1 MTLSGTEV
9 RFGCLATADPTA
21 VNVSGSQSIGTS
33 AQALVYTDVPT
44 VAYSLGM
51 LIQSGDTLTMNLYTG
66 AVTGTVAG
74 TNQVETATIVAASG
88 ATTAGNLNVTVTS
101 ALVTGSP
108 LLVPVALLLTDNTAS
123 LVATKVRAALTA
135 TAAIAAHYTV
145 GGTGANYSLTAI
157 EKAANDSTL
166 NLAHANGTC
175 TGITTAT
182 TSTNTTAGVGTTRA
196 YKFTGV
202 TWDATDYEG
211 RALPSAMNNL
221 HSILIR
227 SASTSGS
234 VEVSA
239 GTYGFNAS
247 APFVSLQSS
256 PAGAHE
262 LSGNSVTFTAATQEV
277 ARVELVDRCLRHVFH
292 AGLKAGNGVTAAF
305 CMWVIARE
313 QIEVIV

>member
-9 RFGCLATADPTA
+9 RFGLLATADPTA
-21 VNVSGSQSIGTS
+21 VNISGSQSIGTS
-33 AQALVYTDVPT
+33 ARALVYTDVPD

-51 LIQSGDTLTMNLYTG
+51 LIQAGVTLTLTLSTG
-66 AVTGTVAG
+66 VVTGTVAG

-135 TAAIAAHYTV
+135 TAAITAHYTV
-145 GGTGANYSLTAI
+145 GGTGANYTLTAI

-175 TGITTAT
+175 VGITAAP
-182 TSTNTTAGVGTTRA
+182 TSTNTTAGVGTSRA
-196 YKFTGV
+196 FKFTGV

-211 RALPSAMNNL
+211 RALPTMTKL
-221 HSILIR
+221 HSMLIR
-227 SASTSGS
+227 SESTSGS
-234 VEVSA
+234 ITIDD
-239 GTYGFNAS
+239 GTNVHDLA
-247 APFVSLQSS
+247 APFMSLQSS
-256 PAGAHE
+256 PTGAHPSTSNIMLIE
-262 LSGNSVTFTAATQEV
+262 AFTAPVT
-277 ARVELVDRCLRHVFH
+277 LFIDIH
-292 AGLKAGNGVTAAF
+292 AG
-305 CMWVIARE
+305 E
-313 QIEVIV
+313 

>member
-9 RFGCLATADPTA
+9 RFGLLATADPSA

-33 AQALVYTDVPT
+33 ARALTYTDVPT
-44 VAYSLGM
+44 VAYSMGM
-51 LIQSGDTLTMNLYTG
+51 IIQDGDTLTLNLSTG

-74 TNQVETATIVAASG
+74 TNQVETATIVAAAG

-135 TAAIAAHYTV
+135 TAAITAHYTV
-145 GGTGANYSLTAI
+145 GGTGADYSLTAI

-166 NLAHANGTC
+166 NLAHANGTSA
-175 TGITTAT
+175 GITTAA
-182 TSTNTTAGVGTTRA
+182 TSTNTTAGVGTSRA

-211 RALPSAMNNL
+211 RALPTMTKV

-227 SASTSGS
+227 SDSTTGT
-234 VEVSA
+234 VEIA
-239 GTYGFNAS
+239 DGTNTNIFT
-247 APFVSLQSS
+247 APFMSLQSS
-256 PAGAHE
+256 PAGAHP
-262 LSGNSVTFTAATQEV
+262 SAGDTVTFEGDV
-277 ARVELVDRCLRHVFH
+277 APITLYIDIH
-292 AGLKAGNGVTAAF
+292 AGD
-305 CMWVIARE
+305 
-313 QIEVIV
+313 

>member
-51 LIQSGDTLTMNLYTG
+51 LIQSGDTLTMDLATG

-74 TNQVETATIVAASG
+74 TNQVETATIVAAAG

-135 TAAIAAHYTV
+135 TAAITAHYTV
-145 GGTGANYSLTAI
+145 GGTGADYSLTTI
-157 EKAANDSTL
+157 EKAANDATL

-175 TGITTAT
+175 AGITTAS

-211 RALPSAMNNL
+211 RALPAMTEL
-221 HSILIR
+221 HTMLIR
-227 SASTSGS
+227 SSSTSGS
-234 VEVSA
+234 VA
-239 GTYGFNAS
+239 IDDGTNINDFS
-247 APFVSLQSS
+247 APFISLQSS
-256 PAGAHE
+256 PTGSHPSAAGTM
-262 LSGNSVTFTAATQEV
+262 TFTADAAPVT
-277 ARVELVDRCLRHVFH
+277 LLIDIH
-292 AGLKAGNGVTAAF
+292 AG
-305 CMWVIARE
+305 E
-313 QIEVIV
+313 

>member
-9 RFGCLATADPTA
+9 RYGMLATADPSA
-21 VNVSGSQSIGTS
+21 VNVSGSQSIGT
-33 AQALVYTDVPT
+33 AARAVTYTDVPT

-51 LIQSGDTLTMNLYTG
+51 LIQAGVTLTMNLSTG
-66 AVTGTVAG
+66 VVTGTVAG

-135 TAAIAAHYTV
+135 TAAITAHYTV
-145 GGTGANYSLTAI
+145 GGTGADYSLTAI

-166 NLAHANGTC
+166 NLAHANGTSA
-175 TGITTAT
+175 GITTST
-182 TSTNTTAGVGTTRA
+182 TSTNTTAGVGTSRA

-211 RALPSAMNNL
+211 RALPTMAQV
-221 HSILIR
+221 HSMLIR
-227 SASTSGS
+227 SDSTSGT
-234 VEVSA
+234 VAIAE
-239 GTYGFNAS
+239 GTNLLTVA
-247 APFVSLQSS
+247 APFVHLQSS
-256 PAGAHE
+256 PGGAHPFA
-262 LSGNSVTFTAATQEV
+262 GDSVTFTASTAPVT
-277 ARVELVDRCLRHVFH
+277 LIIDIH
-292 AGLKAGNGVTAAF
+292 AG
-305 CMWVIARE
+305 E
-313 QIEVIV
+313 

>member
-9 RFGCLATADPTA
+9 RFGLLATADPSA
-21 VNVSGSQSIGTS
+21 VNVSGSQTIGTS
-33 AQALVYTDVPT
+33 ARALVYTDVPT
-44 VAYSLGM
+44 VAYSMGM
-51 LIQSGDTLTMNLYTG
+51 VIQDGDTLTLNLTTG

-74 TNQVETATIVAASG
+74 TNQVETATIVAAAG

-135 TAAIAAHYTV
+135 TAAITAHYTV

-157 EKAANDSTL
+157 EKAANDATL
-166 NLAHANGTC
+166 NLAHANGTSA
-175 TGITTAT
+175 GITTAA
-182 TSTNTTAGVGTTRA
+182 TSTNTTAGVGTSRA

-211 RALPSAMNNL
+211 RALPTMTQV

-227 SASTSGS
+227 SDSTTGT
-234 VEVSA
+234 VEIA
-239 GTYGFNAS
+239 DGTNTNIFT
-247 APFVSLQSS
+247 APFMSLQSS
-256 PAGAHE
+256 PTGAHP
-262 LSGNSVTFTAATQEV
+262 SAGDTVTFEGDV
-277 ARVELVDRCLRHVFH
+277 APITLYIDIH
-292 AGLKAGNGVTAAF
+292 AG
-305 CMWVIARE
+305 E
-313 QIEVIV
+313 

>member
-135 TAAIAAHYTV
+135 TAAITAHYTV
-145 GGTGANYSLTAI
+145 GGTGADYSLTTI
-157 EKAANDSTL
+157 EKAANDATL

-175 TGITTAT
+175 AGITTAS

-211 RALPSAMNNL
+211 RALPAMTEL
-221 HSILIR
+221 HTMLIR
-227 SASTSGS
+227 SSSTSGS
-234 VEVSA
+234 VA
-239 GTYGFNAS
+239 IDDGTNINDFS
-247 APFVSLQSS
+247 APFISLQSS
-256 PAGAHE
+256 PTGSHPSAAGTM
-262 LSGNSVTFTAATQEV
+262 TFTADAAPVT
-277 ARVELVDRCLRHVFH
+277 LLIDIH
-292 AGLKAGNGVTAAF
+292 AG
-305 CMWVIARE
+305 E
-313 QIEVIV
+313 

>member
-175 TGITTAT
+175 AGITTAS

-211 RALPSAMNNL
+211 RALPAMTEL
-221 HSILIR
+221 HTMLIR
-227 SASTSGS
+227 SSSTSGS
-234 VEVSA
+234 VA
-239 GTYGFNAS
+239 IDDGTNINDFS
-247 APFVSLQSS
+247 APFISLQSS
-256 PAGAHE
+256 PTGSHPSAAGTM
-262 LSGNSVTFTAATQEV
+262 TFTADAAPVT
-277 ARVELVDRCLRHVFH
+277 LLIDIH
-292 AGLKAGNGVTAAF
+292 AG
-305 CMWVIARE
+305 E
-313 QIEVIV
+313 

>member
-9 RFGCLATADPTA
+9 RFGLLATADPSA

-33 AQALVYTDVPT
+33 TRALVYTDVPT
-44 VAYSLGM
+44 VAYSMGM
-51 LIQSGDTLTMNLYTG
+51 IIQDGDTLTLNLSTG

-74 TNQVETATIVAASG
+74 TNQVETATIVAAAG

-135 TAAIAAHYTV
+135 TAAITAHYTV
-145 GGTGANYSLTAI
+145 GGTGADYTLTAI

-166 NLAHANGTC
+166 NLAHANGTSA
-175 TGITTAT
+175 GITTAT
-182 TSTNTTAGVGTTRA
+182 TSTNTTAGVGTSRA

-211 RALPSAMNNL
+211 RALPTMTQV
-221 HSILIR
+221 HSMLIR
-227 SASTSGS
+227 SDSTTVT
-234 VEVSA
+234 VEIA
-239 GTYGFNAS
+239 DGTNTNIFT
-247 APFVSLQSS
+247 APFMSLQSS
-256 PAGAHE
+256 PTGAHP
-262 LSGNSVTFTAATQEV
+262 SAGDTVTFEGDV
-277 ARVELVDRCLRHVFH
+277 APITLYIDIH
-292 AGLKAGNGVTAAF
+292 AG
-305 CMWVIARE
+305 E
-313 QIEVIV
+313 

>member
-9 RFGCLATADPTA
+9 RFGMLATADPSA

-33 AQALVYTDVPT
+33 ARALTYTDAPT

-51 LIQSGDTLTMNLYTG
+51 LIQAGITLTMNLSTG
-66 AVTGTVAG
+66 VVTGTVAG

-135 TAAIAAHYTV
+135 TAAITAHYTV
-145 GGTGANYSLTAI
+145 GGTGADYSLTAI

-166 NLAHANGTC
+166 NLAHANGTSA
-175 TGITTAT
+175 GITTST
-182 TSTNTTAGVGTTRA
+182 TSTNTTAGVGTSRA

-211 RALPSAMNNL
+211 RALPTMAQV
-221 HSILIR
+221 HSMLIR
-227 SASTSGS
+227 SDSTSGT
-234 VEVSA
+234 VAIAE
-239 GTYGFNAS
+239 GTNLLTVA
-247 APFVSLQSS
+247 APFLHLQSS
-256 PAGAHE
+256 PGGAHPFT
-262 LSGNSVTFTAATQEV
+262 GDSVTFTAAT
-277 ARVELVDRCLRHVFH
+277 APITLIIDIH
-292 AGLKAGNGVTAAF
+292 AG
-305 CMWVIARE
+305 E
-313 QIEVIV
+313 